1 MDLCISFLL
10 LILSLFLY
18 LYWSFKKAHMF
29 FENLNVPYLKP
40 NLIFGN
46 MTDVMLLRK
55 SLAEVYRDIYNKLEP
70 HRFGGVFTMKKP
82 TFLIRDPELI
92 RDILIKDFAFFSDRG
107 ITSDRTN
114 EPMSYHLFNMKGDEW
129 KNLRI
134 KLTSTFTSGK
144 MKMMFP
150 LLTRCGEKLSQVID
164 KIPENE
170 SFDVKDLF
178 ARYTTDA
185 IGTCAFG
192 LETNSLDNPNS
203 EFRIMGKKIFEFRY
217 KSLIRTLWTNIPSSL
232 VKLLNLTIVDTKIE
246 KFFMNIVDTTV
257 KYREQNNITRSD
269 FLDLLIALKN
279 NTILQKFH
287 DGAEQDDLQKFL
299 HQIGDKFVKSDVE
312 MTNDL
317 LAAQAFLFFAAG
329 FETSS
334 TTLGYA
340 LLELCLNPTIQD
352 EVRREIHQVLTSNDN
367 QLTYDAV
374 KKMKYTDMVIAET
387 LRKYPPAAML
397 FRRCCENY
405 KIPQTKVIIPA
416 NTSVIVSIYGIHMDE
431 KYYTNS
437 EQFRPERF
445 TEQEIAK
452 RPNYTYL
459 PFGEGPRVCIA
470 ERFAK
475 MKVKI
480 GLIYALK
487 DFSYQVSP
495 EMKFPLEFEKN
506 FGLLT
511 PRDSIRLLRQKV

>member
-18 LYWSFKKAHMF
+18 FYWSFKKAHMF

-55 SLAEVYRDIYNKLEP
+55 SVGEIFRDIYHKLEP

-107 ITSDRTN
+107 ATSDKTI
-114 EPMSYHLFNMKGDEW
+114 EPLTHHLFTMRGDEW

-134 KLTSTFTSGK
+134 KLTNTFTSGK

-150 LLTRCGEKLSQVID
+150 LLTKCGDNLSHVIE
-164 KIPENE
+164 KIPEKE

-192 LETNSLDNPNS
+192 LEINSLENPNS
-203 EFRIMGKKIFEFRY
+203 EFRIMGKKIIEFKY
-217 KSLIRTLWTNIPSSL
+217 KTLIRTLWPNIPSSL
-232 VKLLNLTIVDTKIE
+232 VKLLNLTTLDTNVE
-246 KFFMNIVDTTV
+246 QFFMNIVQTTV
-257 KYREQNNITRSD
+257 EYRERNNITRND

-279 NTILQKFH
+279 NTILKKFH
-287 DGAEQDDLQKFL
+287 DTADQEDLRKFL
-299 HQIGDKFVKSDVE
+299 HQIGDKHVKSDVD

-317 LAAQAFLFFAAG
+317 LAAQVFLFFIAG

-334 TTLGYA
+334 TTLSYA
-340 LLELCLNPTIQD
+340 LLELSLNPSVQD
-352 EVRREIHQVLTSNDN
+352 EVRREIHQVLTSNDD
-367 QLTYDAV
+367 QLSYDVA
-374 KKMKYTDMVIAET
+374 KKMTYTDMVIAET
-387 LRKYPPAAML
+387 LRKYPPAARI

-405 KIPQTKVIIPA
+405 TIPQTEVIIPA
-416 NTSVIVSIYGIHMDE
+416 NTSVVISVYGIHMDE
-431 KYYTNS
+431 KYYNNP
-437 EQFRPERF
+437 EEFRPERF
-445 TEQEIAK
+445 TEEEISK

-511 PRDSIRLLRQKV
+511 PRSSICLMRQKL